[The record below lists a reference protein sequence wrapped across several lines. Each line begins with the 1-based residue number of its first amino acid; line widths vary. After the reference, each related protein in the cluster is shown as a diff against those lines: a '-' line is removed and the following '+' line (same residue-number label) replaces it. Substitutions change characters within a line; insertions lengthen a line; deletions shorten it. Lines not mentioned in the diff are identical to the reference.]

1 MAYPNET
8 SSLEHPDALQQL
20 FPFKVVR
27 TSSGTSV
34 TWSLHSTEPEAQAF
48 AQRLRELNSDT
59 NVHFEVKQRA

>member
-1 MAYPNET
+1 MTYPSET
-8 SSLEHPDALQQL
+8 IGPQRM

-27 TSSGTSV
+27 TSPEASV

-48 AQRLRELNSDT
+48 AQRLRELNHDT

>member
-1 MAYPNET
+1 MTRPNET
-8 SSLEHPDALQQL
+8 IGPQQL
-20 FPFKVVR
+20 LPFKVVR

-48 AQRLRELNSDT
+48 AQRLRELSPDT